1 MRHCDQVRLLVM
13 PAQPVPSPYWGAGI
27 QESFL
32 YQSQDLLD
40 SRPSTRLRTGFR
52 GNDDSSLPSVKNLL
66 LKTFTLFRKGAFLSL
81 CLALSFLLPACT
93 SSPQETSKSLVKIAN
108 VTLSRLDE
116 RTLRVTLNY
125 DLEAGVKLPLPY
137 KSVLVFPLEPRGK
150 LAGQV
155 PEIEFSNGLI
165 ALDLEIPAD
174 AGFDWKDLGNKDA
187 CCVVSLK
194 GAKDV
199 FGSNVP
205 QYERI
210 SNSVTIPLPQLAG

>member
-1 MRHCDQVRLLVM
+1 MVKEKRPRVSSRSCV
-13 PAQPVPSPYWGAGI
+13 GAR
-27 QESFL
+27 QC
-32 YQSQDLLD
+32 
-40 SRPSTRLRTGFR
+40 RAP
-52 GNDDSSLPSVKNLL
+52 
-66 LKTFTLFRKGAFLSL
+66 TF
-81 CLALSFLLPACT
+81 FLLFFLPFLACT
-93 SSPQETSKSLVKIAN
+93 SSPQETNKSLVKINN

-116 RTLRVTLNY
+116 RTLRVTMNY

-165 ALDLEIPAD
+165 ALDLEVPAD
-174 AGFDWKDLGNKDA
+174 AGFDWKDLTAKDA

-194 GAKDV
+194 GVKDV
-199 FGSNVP
+199 LGSDVP

-210 SNSVTIPLPQLAG
+210 SNSVTVALPPSAG